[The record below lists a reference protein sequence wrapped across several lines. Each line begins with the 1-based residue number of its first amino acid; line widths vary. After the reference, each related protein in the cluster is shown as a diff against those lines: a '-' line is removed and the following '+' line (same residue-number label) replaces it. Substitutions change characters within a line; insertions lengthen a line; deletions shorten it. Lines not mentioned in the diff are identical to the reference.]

1 MLLKNDDKDV
11 IIMKLQKLLQDIGQS
26 VQDDDTL
33 STEHK
38 LMQVDVILDTMKFL
52 KDYDTNV
59 EVLNKYWLD
68 KRWKDKFKSNEGR

>member
-1 MLLKNDDKDV
+1 MLKNDDKNV

-33 STEHK
+33 STENK

-52 KDYDTNV
+52 KDYDINIK
-59 EVLNKYWLD
+59 VLNKYWLN
-68 KRWKDKFKSNEGR
+68 KKWNDKFNSEGR

>member
-1 MLLKNDDKDV
+1 MLKNDDKDV

-52 KDYDTNV
+52 KDYDINIK
-59 EVLNKYWLD
+59 VLNKYWLN
-68 KRWKDKFKSNEGR
+68 KKWNDKFNSEGR